1 MRILLLDQFS
11 DPGGAQQCLLDLLP
25 AFRERDWRV
34 LVGLPGQGKLFD
46 AVRAEGFQAER
57 IDIRSLGRG
66 SARDIRELARQV
78 DAELLYINGPRLLP
92 VAAMAGIPARV
103 VFHSHSYL
111 KPVARTVARAALRKL
126 RARVMASC
134 KFVGR
139 QWGPSTRVIY
149 NGVRVP
155 NKDTDH
161 KKRWSVP
168 LETNSNIDHNTT
180 GSVPPTIGCIG
191 RISPEKGQVE
201 FVKAARLI
209 QRALPDARFSIYGAA
224 LFSGASY
231 EANVREAAAGLPIEF
246 HGWVDDVYAA
256 LAELDLLL
264 VPSTGPEATT
274 RVILEAYAA
283 GVPVI
288 AFQVGGIAEVV
299 DHGRT
304 GFLADST
311 EDMAR
316 LAIELLAG
324 DPQPVIRA
332 AHERY
337 RRDFTL
343 ERYRDQ
349 IIDFLVK

>member
-1 MRILLLDQFS
+1 MRVLLLDQFS

-25 AFRERDWRV
+25 AFRDRQWQV

-57 IDIRSLGRG
+57 IDVRSLGRG
-66 SARDIRELARQV
+66 SARDIRDLARRI
-78 DAELLYINGPRLLP
+78 DAELVYINGPRLLP
-92 VAAMAGIPARV
+92 IAAMAGIPARV

-126 RARVMASC
+126 GARVMASC

-149 NGVRVP
+149 NGVRAPTSVP
-155 NKDTDH
+155 N
-161 KKRWSVP
+161 RP
-168 LETNSNIDHNTT
+168 RNL
-180 GSVPPTIGCIG
+180 TIGCIG
-191 RISPEKGQVE
+191 RISLEKGQLE

-209 QRALPDARFSIYGAA
+209 QRELPGTRFSIYGSA

-256 LAELDLLL
+256 LASLDLLL

-288 AFQVGGIAEVV
+288 AYQTGGIPEVV

-311 EDMAR
+311 EAMAT
-316 LAIELLAG
+316 LAIQLLAS
-324 DPQPVIRA
+324 DPQPMVRA
-332 AHERY
+332 ARERY
-337 RRDFTL
+337 ERDFTL

-349 IIDFLVK
+349 IIDFLVQ